1 METINGLQ
9 ETPRKAE
16 NKVKKKKNQ
25 EKIIEKSWRKR
36 KRSKKKRRNFKE
48 LVKGTSLKG
57 KLDWEVSK

>member
-1 METINGLQ
+1 MEKINGLK

-16 NKVKKKKNQ
+16 NKVKKKKLRKVM
-25 EKIIEKSWRKR
+25 EKR
-36 KRSKKKRRNFKE
+36 KKVYKKRRSFKE

>member
-1 METINGLQ
+1 MEKINGLK

-16 NKVKKKKNQ
+16 NKVKKKKSRKDYRKVK
-25 EKIIEKSWRKR
+25 EKR
-36 KRSKKKRRNFKE
+36 KKVYKKRSFKE

>member
-36 KRSKKKRRNFKE
+36 KRSTKKRRSFKE

>member
-36 KRSKKKRRNFKE
+36 KRPTKKRRSFKE

>member
-1 METINGLQ
+1 METINGLK

-36 KRSKKKRRNFKE
+36 KRSTKKRRSFKE